1 MKRLIA
7 CFHRF
12 TKLGPL
18 FMCSDMGYLFFLLS
32 VPSLHDERRDG
43 QLIQSSTIMLQLPV
57 RLPISI
63 MKPCSDPGFIKSGEG
78 PRSRPQE
85 DPCMNH

>member
-18 FMCSDMGYLFFLLS
+18 FMWSDMKYLFFLLS
-32 VPSLHDERRDG
+32 VPSLHDERRNG
-43 QLIQSSTIMLQLPV
+43 RFIQSSAVMLQLPM
-57 RLPISI
+57 RLPII
-63 MKPCSDPGFIKSGEG
+63 MMKPCSGPGFIKSGEG
-78 PRSRPQE
+78 PG
-85 DPCMNH
+85 